1 MGLVR
6 LPCFFNCVQRV
17 ERYSTTSSK
26 MIMELVVIFRFIPNP
41 KPRKQAPDLH
51 DDADD
56 LGVVSGGSR
65 RPHPLAH
72 AQCHGATPLP
82 PWRSQQRT
90 RLRGRCQWVDVSK
103 WTVPRFMAVH
113 SSQWHGVKLVP
124 FHLQR
129 LCPLEDVAPHV
140 QSYWP

>member
-1 MGLVR
+1 VAHDAG
-6 LPCFFNCVQRV
+6 P
-17 ERYSTTSSK
+17 SK
-26 MIMELVVIFRFIPNP
+26 HVVPHTLAHRIC
-41 KPRKQAPDLH
+41 
-51 DDADD
+51 
-56 LGVVSGGSR
+56 GSR

-113 SSQWHGVKLVP
+113 SSQWHGAKLVP
-124 FHLQR
+124 FHFQR